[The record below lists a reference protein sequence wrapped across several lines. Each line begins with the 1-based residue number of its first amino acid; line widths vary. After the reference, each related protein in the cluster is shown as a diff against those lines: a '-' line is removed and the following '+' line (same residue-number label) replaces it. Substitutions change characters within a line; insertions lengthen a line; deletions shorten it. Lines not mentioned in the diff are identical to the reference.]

1 MNMKKIALFAFIL
14 TAENVCA
21 QSSYIYEVAEDAG
34 YVNDGGFLNIIGLII
49 MLGLFVLFIPII
61 IGSKIDDYKFT
72 KKYENRKET
81 LSNEA
86 NTILRINF
94 KYAVYA
100 NNSAW
105 RTWFEK
111 GYYYGVQDL
120 HFFSTFSS
128 KGKALNWEEDA
139 ELFILKNVRK
149 ELLGGDAN
157 ISLQAYK
164 AGYREGIERRKLRG
178 KVEL

>member
-1 MNMKKIALFAFIL
+1 MKKTVLFTFIL

-21 QSSYIYEVAEDAG
+21 QSSYMYEVAEDAG
-34 YVNDGGFLNIIGLII
+34 YVNDGGFLNIVGLII

-61 IGSKIDDYKFT
+61 IGSKIDDYKFN
-72 KKYENRKET
+72 KKINNIRET
-81 LSNEA
+81 LKNEA

-94 KYAVYA
+94 KYNVYA

-105 RTWFEK
+105 RYWFED
-111 GYYYGVQDL
+111 GYYDGVQDSQF
-120 HFFSTFSS
+120 HFSFSS
-128 KGKALNWEEDA
+128 KDKKMNWEEAA

-164 AGYREGIERRKLRG
+164 AGYREGLERRRLRG
-178 KVEL
+178 KIEL